1 MQLLVAVTSAYR
13 YDGDEFDE
21 TMAHCEASI
30 LHEEIHGKAFNHE
43 EVIRIL
49 STRSKAQLNATFN
62 LYKDIHGRS
71 ITKVQ
76 KPNLKICKDKKPEII
91 LLLGVN
97 DRS

>member
-1 MQLLVAVTSAYR
+1 MFDLICGLSLQLLVAVTSTYR

-21 TMAHCEASI
+21 TMAHSEASI

-76 KPNLKICKDKKPEII
+76 KPNLKI
-91 LLLGVN
+91 
-97 DRS
+97 